1 MKLSE
6 LKAQL
11 STLRELRFVLPDGT
25 VIPSHIHV
33 TEVGQIIGHFVDCGG
48 TVRTQRAV
56 NFQLWED
63 GDFDH
68 RLAPQ
73 KLANIISLSEN
84 LLGLEDGEI
93 EVEYQAGTICK
104 YGLTIDNG
112 TLLLTARQTD
122 CLARESCGVPKAKP
136 RIRLSE
142 LGAAPGSCCT
152 PGENCC

>member
-6 LKAQL
+6 LKSQL
-11 STLRELRFVLPDGT
+11 PTLRELRFVLPDGS
-25 VIPSHIHV
+25 VIPPHIHV
-33 TEVGQIIGHFVDCGG
+33 TEVGQITRHFVDCGG

-73 KLANIISLSEN
+73 KLANIIALSEK

-93 EVEYQAGTICK
+93 EVEYQADTICK
-104 YGLTIDNG
+104 YGLTIDNES
-112 TLLLTARQTD
+112 LLLTARQTD

-152 PGENCC
+152 TGENCC